1 MTRLATI
8 RRRAVSISGVAAVA
22 VALTALLV
30 PVLVGTALVDLVR
43 LRPRLPTAR
52 LALFG
57 VCWAWLELAGIAASA
72 GLWALG
78 RAGDQEANG
87 RLQRW
92 WADRLIRALTATLG
106 ARVDVEG
113 AEALAGAPAVA
124 LVRHVSLADSLV
136 TAWTLTNVAHRQL
149 RIVLKHE
156 LLADPCLD
164 IVGNRLPNCFLDR
177 GAEDA
182 APGLAAI
189 AELGTDLGERDV
201 AVIFPEGT
209 RANDAK
215 RRRALERIAER
226 DAERAERL
234 SVLQHVLPPRPAGTR
249 SLLGAAQPTDVVLGW
264 HVGLEGFDTLQR
276 RTRPDGSQ
284 GAAHHDPIR
293 TRPRLRGSRREH
305 PGLRSV
311 VGRSLDRA
319 RPSGR
324 RPPRRAS
331 RLTHPRNRSPGAAV
345 APRLSW

>member
-1 MTRLATI
+1 MTRTATI
-8 RRRAVSISGVAAVA
+8 RRRAVSISAVAAVA

-30 PVLVGTALVDLVR
+30 PVFVGAALVDLVR

-92 WADRLIRALTATLG
+92 WADRLIRALRATLG
-106 ARVDVEG
+106 VRVDVEG

-136 TAWTLTNVAHRQL
+136 TAWTLTNVARRRL

-189 AELGTDLGERDV
+189 AELGTDLGDRDV

-249 SLLGAAQPTDVVLGW
+249 SLLVAAQPTDVVLGW
-264 HVGLEGFDTLQR
+264 HVGLEGFDTF
-276 RTRPDGSQ
+276 S
-284 GAAHHDPIR
+284 GALAQM
-293 TRPRLRGSRREH
+293 
-305 PGLRSV
+305 
-311 VGRSLDRA
+311 GRSAPHITIRFARVPASEVPDASTPDFDRWLDDRWVDLDRRVGELLA
-319 RPSGR
+319 E
-324 RPPRRAS
+324 RA
-331 RLTHPRNRSPGAAV
+331 V
-345 APRLSW
+345 